1 MIDIAAKAREGKGEG
16 YTRWA
21 KKYNLKQLA
30 KSVVYLTE
38 LGISSESQMR
48 SRLEAAT
55 TQHDTLRDDIR
66 AMDDRMKAISDLQR
80 HIFNYK
86 KYRKIY
92 ADYKASGFNKR
103 FAADHQQELALFRA
117 ARQAFDAAGI
127 TKLPK
132 IDDLRAEFAELKD
145 RKQAALAEY
154 RQVRDEL
161 NDLRRAKGNVDS
173 VIGGKENEQER
184 NNNQRSAE

>member
-1 MIDIAAKAREGKGEG
+1 
-16 YTRWA
+16 
-21 KKYNLKQLA
+21 
-30 KSVVYLTE
+30 
-38 LGISSESQMR
+38 MR

-55 TQHDTLRDDIR
+55 TRHDALRDDIR

-92 ADYKASGFNKR
+92 TDYKASGFNKR

-173 VIGGKENEQER
+173 VIGGKESEQER
-184 NNNQRSAE
+184 NSNQRSAE